1 MFFPA
6 ADTIAFSEGGV
17 EAARFDSGGTLVVGT
32 TASPTAG
39 VVARPPLYLKQFNSS
54 SAFSGVHI
62 EASADDSILGI
73 GYNGS
78 TFQIGTTYRSTGAYR
93 DISFSTSGAERMRI
107 TSGGDVGIGTT
118 SPAVPLDVSKAGS
131 NDKAVFRNATRTLYF
146 NLDSAGGGI
155 FTGAAQTGNYVY
167 FDANGNSVQIATN
180 GTERMRLNNS
190 GTVILQGGS
199 GTASGVGITFPA
211 TQSASSDANTLDD
224 YEEGTWTPT
233 DGSGAGLTF
242 SDVTARYTKVGRLV
256 TVSVQLSYPITANGN
271 NAQINGLPFA
281 ATVDSGLAIGYDH
294 TAQVRNAY
302 VTGSTIRPYAT
313 GSTRNTNANLTQS
326 IFLTLAGSYIVA

>member
-1 MFFPA
+1 MSLILSGTDGLSDVDGSAATPAIRGTDANTGMFFPA

-17 EAARFDSGGTLVVGT
+17 EAMRIDSSGRLLIGMTTGTRALSVQGIIGAYHSSNDSQFLLYNNGT
-32 TASPTAG
+32 
-39 VVARPPLYLKQFNSS
+39 
-54 SAFSGVHI
+54 I
-62 EASADDSILGI
+62 SIL
-73 GYNGS
+73 NA
-78 TFQIGTTYRSTGAYR
+78 TYGSTGAYTP
-93 DISFSTSGAERMRI
+93 ITFYTSDVERMRI
-107 TSGGDVGIGTT
+107 N
-118 SPAVPLDVSKAGS
+118 AG
-131 NDKAVFRNATRTLYF
+131 APILC
-146 NLDSAGGGI
+146 LAGGNTSATGTGI
-155 FTGAAQTGNYVY
+155 A
-167 FDANGNSVQIATN
+167 
-180 GTERMRLNNS
+180 
-190 GTVILQGGS
+190 
-199 GTASGVGITFPA
+199 FPA
-211 TQSASSDANTLDD
+211 TQSASTDANTLDD

-326 IFLTLAGSYIVA
+326 LSLTLAGSYIVA